1 MKIKIRSS
9 SRKLV
14 LWFPSRLI
22 FNPITATL
30 AGSKIIHKIFDGEEK
45 NIISPKACRT
55 LFREINRC
63 RRKHKNW
70 TLVDV
75 CTSDGTEVNV
85 RL

>member
-1 MKIKIRSS
+1 MNIKIKSNSRNIR
-9 SRKLV
+9 
-14 LWFPSRLI
+14 LWFPSVLV
-22 FNPITATL
+22 FNPVTATL
-30 AGSKIIHKIFDGEEK
+30 WGSKIIHKISSEKGETK
-45 NIISPKACRT
+45 ISPKAARR

-75 CTSDGTEVNV
+75 CASDGTKVHI

>member
-1 MKIKIRSS
+1 MKIKIRSAS
-9 SRKLV
+9 HKLS
-14 LWFPSRLI
+14 LWLPSCLI

-30 AGSKIIHKIFDGEEK
+30 AGSKIIHKIFDGEGEK
-45 NIISPKACRT
+45 TISPKACRA

-63 RRKHKNW
+63 RRKHKKW

-75 CTSDGTEVNV
+75 RASDGTEVNV